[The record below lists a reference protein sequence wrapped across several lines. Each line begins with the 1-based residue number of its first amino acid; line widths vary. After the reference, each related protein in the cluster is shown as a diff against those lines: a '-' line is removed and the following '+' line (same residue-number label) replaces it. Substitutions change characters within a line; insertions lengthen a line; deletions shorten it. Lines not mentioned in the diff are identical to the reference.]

1 MSSELEAA
9 AEEESRSEFDK
20 AQEELDNTT
29 TSNETSAETTLENTQ
44 EASE

>member
-1 MSSELEAA
+1 MKKLMFMALMAA
-9 AEEESRSEFDK
+9 SATTVF

-44 EASE
+44 ETSE